1 MTEDR
6 EESRKRGLLETH
18 QASTWGDHLAD
29 DYEEWLAATPVETE
43 DAVERL
49 AELAAGGPV
58 LELAVGTGRIALPL
72 AERGLEVHGVE
83 GSEKMVAK
91 LRARTGGDRIEVS
104 VGDFADVPVEGRFT
118 LI

>member
-6 EESRKRGLLETH
+6 EESRSRRGLLETH

-29 DYEEWLAATPVETE
+29 DYEEWLAATPVDTE

-91 LRARTGGDRIEVS
+91 LRARPGGD
-104 VGDFADVPVEGRFT
+104 
-118 LI
+118 